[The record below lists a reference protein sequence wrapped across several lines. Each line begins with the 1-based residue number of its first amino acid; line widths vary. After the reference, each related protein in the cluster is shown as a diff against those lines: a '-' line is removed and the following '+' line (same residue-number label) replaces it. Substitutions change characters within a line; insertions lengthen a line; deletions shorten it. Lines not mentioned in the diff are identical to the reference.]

1 MLRGKYY
8 ADRKV
13 VKAAL
18 EDARDDK
25 QSPFPSVKNRKRV
38 SERDVYRCG
47 RKEYGS
53 EAEGGNPLT
62 GEIGGKAR

>member
-18 EDARDDK
+18 GDVQDDK
-25 QSPFPSVKNRKRV
+25 QSPFPSVRNRKREKKQRDADGRGKEKYDR
-38 SERDVYRCG
+38 ERSRS
-47 RKEYGS
+47 R
-53 EAEGGNPLT
+53 LT
-62 GEIGGKAR
+62 GEIGGKVR